1 MIFLMVWEMLRL
13 FEFFFVFLVVVDC
26 LLRILLKIVEFGIIF
41 KMISAMVRV
50 ESVLT

>member
-13 FEFFFVFLVVVDC
+13 FEFFLVVVDC

-50 ESVLT
+50 ESVLK

>member
-13 FEFFFVFLVVVDC
+13 FEFFFLVVVDC